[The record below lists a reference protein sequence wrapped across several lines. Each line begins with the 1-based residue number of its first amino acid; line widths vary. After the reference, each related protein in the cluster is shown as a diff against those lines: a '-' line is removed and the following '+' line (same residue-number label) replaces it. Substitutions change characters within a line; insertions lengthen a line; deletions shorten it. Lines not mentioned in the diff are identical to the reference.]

1 MIKKL
6 SGQIVLLLLLIGMIT
21 PSAAMDS
28 DQSPEHSSSLL
39 NFKTGATLAAG
50 AGLAYYVYTK
60 CQAPQTKSVALSD
73 DLPVI
78 GHNPPQWDWS
88 QIDTHQ
94 VSFPHD
100 FGWGTATSAFQI
112 EGHQTAGS
120 KKIKNCWTESKRA
133 QDANLVAECA
143 TGHWDKYKE
152 DVQLIKQAGLK
163 EYRFSIKWSAVEPE
177 KGIFDVEAMQHY
189 VDLVDEL
196 KANDI
201 KPFVMLFHHSWP
213 AWFGDIGDF
222 QKTENNTEFIKF
234 AEYVFEHLHGKVDM
248 WMTFNEPAGFC
259 LSAYYMAD
267 YPPYAKDLTTTGTA
281 LKNMI
286 DTHAELYHRFKKKNK
301 DCKVGLAKMFV
312 QLDPAPNSNP
322 LKRALSLL
330 ICSQFGNMQNNVVLD
345 YLHTGKFNWG
355 FPFYGR
361 VTGEN
366 EKVKNTMDFI
376 GVNYY
381 ANVMIDGTS
390 RTTVPDRSVSD
401 AGKALYPEGL
411 LRAIELCAERLPK
424 VPMWIGENGISDAK
438 DTLREEYFKKHLWV
452 VSYALKQGYEIKGYH
467 VWTLLDSF
475 NWKSGFADKYGL
487 YEVDFE
493 SEEKTRTLRKGAQCI
508 IELATTGRY
517 A

>member
-1 MIKKL
+1 MIIKL
-6 SGQIVLLLLLIGMIT
+6 PKRILLFLWMTGMVA
-21 PSAAMDS
+21 PLAAMDC
-28 DQSPEHSSSLL
+28 DQSQETSLSLL
-39 NFKTGATLAAG
+39 NYKTGATLLAG
-50 AGLAYYVYTK
+50 AGLTYYAYTK
-60 CQAPQTKSVALSD
+60 WRAPQPKSIALSD

-78 GHNPPQWDWS
+78 AHNPPQWDWS

-94 VSFPHD
+94 VSFPSD

-112 EGHQTAGS
+112 EGHQTAGN
-120 KKIKNCWTESKRA
+120 KKIKNCWTESKKA
-133 QDANLVAECA
+133 QDGNLLAGCA
-143 TGHWDKYKE
+143 TGHWDTYKE

-163 EYRFSIKWSAVEPE
+163 QYRFSIKWSAVEPE
-177 KGIFDVEAMQHY
+177 QGVFDTEAMLHY
-189 VDLVDEL
+189 ADLVEEL
-196 KANDI
+196 NVNGI

-213 AWFGDIGDF
+213 TWFGDMGDF
-222 QKTENNTEFIKF
+222 QKSENNAEFIKF
-234 AEYVFEHLHGKVDM
+234 AEYVFEHLHKKVAM

-267 YPPYAKDLTTTGTA
+267 YPPYLKDLTVTGYA

-286 DTHAELYHRFKKKNK
+286 DTHAELYHRFKKIDKE
-301 DCKVGLAKMFV
+301 CKVGLAKMFV
-312 QLDPAPNSNP
+312 QLDPAPSSNP
-322 LKRALSLL
+322 LKQALSSL

-345 YLHTGKFNWG
+345 YLHSGKFNWG

-366 EKVKNTMDFI
+366 EQVKNTMDFI

-452 VSYALKQGYEIKGYH
+452 VSHAINKGYDIQGYH

-475 NWKSGFADKYGL
+475 NWKSGFADKYGI
-487 YEVDFE
+487 YEVNFE
-493 SEEKTRTLRKGAQCI
+493 SAEKTRTLRKGAQCI
-508 IELATTGRY
+508 IDLAKTGRY